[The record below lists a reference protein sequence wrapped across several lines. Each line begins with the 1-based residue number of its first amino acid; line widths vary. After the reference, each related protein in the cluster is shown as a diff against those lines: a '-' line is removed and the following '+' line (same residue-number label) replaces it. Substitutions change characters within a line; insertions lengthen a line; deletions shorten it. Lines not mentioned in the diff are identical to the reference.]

1 MFCSLCNIYCSISEN
16 LFSVLKKILK
26 INIYILFF
34 GFIFFISKKI
44 WTFSRF
50 LRQVVI
56 KACSALSKDNRTGVS
71 CCIYAYYVCFLC
83 HFQPSRAL

>member
-1 MFCSLCNIYCSISEN
+1 MLHLLFYIRKSFFGFEKDFEN
-16 LFSVLKKILK
+16 KYLHFI
-26 INIYILFF
+26 F

-50 LRQVVI
+50 LLQVVI
-56 KACSALSKDNRTGVS
+56 KACSALSKDNRTDVS
-71 CCIYAYYVCFLC
+71 RCIYVCYVRFLC

>member
-1 MFCSLCNIYCSISEN
+1 MQHL
-16 LFSVLKKILK
+16 LF
-26 INIYILFF
+26 YIRKSFF
-34 GFIFFISKKI
+34 GFGKDFENKYLHFIFRFYFFISKKI
-44 WTFSRF
+44 WPFSRF
-50 LRQVVI
+50 LLQVVI